1 MGGASAKTADTP
13 ELRALEAG
21 LFRRVGPGQP
31 RNNCLG
37 APYLGQETTRRTN
50 PKMTTIPNKTLPD
63 AAGNDRT
70 QPTLPTDRWKS
81 AQSLRPTFDGW
92 GPRL

>member
-1 MGGASAKTADTP
+1 
-13 ELRALEAG
+13 
-21 LFRRVGPGQP
+21 
-31 RNNCLG
+31 
-37 APYLGQETTRRTN
+37 
-50 PKMTTIPNKTLPD
+50 MTTIPNKTLPD